1 MFGTYYSS
9 GKIFAMN
16 EFNQISEKYLNG
28 NLLENALAL
37 MKFVTPELME
47 AFYAYYLVFGIAT
60 HPTIRVFLDPFY
72 SGGFREDGI
81 DYSDLVRLLTA
92 IRQLFERNDRF
103 GHLYELLRGQSS
115 SQIFYGAAAMDKPV
129 EYPKLPSCVEL
140 AAIILFN
147 IWKLNEEDRLAEL
160 EKPPTHPSGC
170 RNGQLEYF
178 GFPID
183 ENYAYNLVCEALK
196 EPSQEV
202 NEECYFDSD

>member
-1 MFGTYYSS
+1 MFGTCYNSD
-9 GKIFAMN
+9 KIFAMDFP
-16 EFNQISEKYLNG
+16 EISKQPPDG
-28 NLLENALAL
+28 DLLKNALAL
-37 MKFVTPELME
+37 MKLVTPDQMGE
-47 AFYAYYLVFGIAT
+47 FYAIHSVYGIAT
-60 HPTIRVFLDPFY
+60 HPKIRYVMMPFC
-72 SGGFREDGI
+72 GGGIGEDGI

-92 IRQLFERNDRF
+92 IRQLPNRDVRFE
-103 GHLYELLRGQSS
+103 HLYELLRGQSS

-129 EYPKLPSCVEL
+129 EYPELPSCVEL

-147 IWKLNEEDRLAEL
+147 IWELNEADRLAEL
-160 EKPPTHPSGC
+160 EKPPTRPSGF

-202 NEECYFDSD
+202 NDECSSDSD